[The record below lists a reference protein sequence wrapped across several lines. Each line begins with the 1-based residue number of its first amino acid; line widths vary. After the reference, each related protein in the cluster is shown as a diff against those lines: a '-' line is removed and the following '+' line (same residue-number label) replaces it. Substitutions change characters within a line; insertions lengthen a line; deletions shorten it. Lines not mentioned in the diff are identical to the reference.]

1 MKLAAP
7 VNLFDLDRSAFEAY
21 MGELGEK
28 PFRARQLMKWLYG
41 RGETDLSA
49 MTDVARAT
57 RERLQGCDTT
67 VPLSI
72 AADHASSDGTRK
84 WLFELHDGNRI
95 ETVYIPET
103 TRGTLCV
110 SSQVG
115 CALDCSFCSTGRQ
128 GFNRNLS
135 VAEIIGQV
143 WLATRLLA
151 EADAASDAGSGVGPG
166 ADTPSR
172 ITNVVMMG
180 MGEPLA
186 NYKALVPALR
196 LMLDDLGYGLSKRRV
211 TVSTS
216 GMVPWMDRLTNDIDV
231 SLAVS
236 LHAPT
241 DALRDE
247 LVPINR
253 KYPIRELMA
262 ACQRYVDGE
271 RKKHVM
277 FEYVMLDGVNDSPA
291 EARAL
296 AKLLGDFPAKVNLIP
311 FNPFPRSGYRRSS
324 RGRVDRFA
332 AVLESAGILTLKRTT
347 RGDDIDAACGQ
358 LAGDIEDRSRRS
370 EKFAAPRF
378 GERGV
383 IPIRPASTPAT
394 SGDGSLVPSPVSRGT
409 R

>member
-1 MKLAAP
+1 MSLAAP

-41 RGETDLSA
+41 RGETDLA
-49 MTDVARAT
+49 KMTDVARGT
-57 RERLQGCDTT
+57 RARLEGCDTT

-72 AADHASSDGTRK
+72 AADHTSSDGTRK

-103 TRGTLCV
+103 SRGTLCV

-128 GFNRNLS
+128 GFNRNLG

-143 WLATRLLA
+143 WLATRLLG
-151 EADAASDAGSGVGPG
+151 EADAAAGVAPG
-166 ADTPSR
+166 DRSAGASSR

-186 NYKALVPALR
+186 NYKALVPSLR

-271 RKKHVM
+271 RKKHVL

-311 FNPFPRSGYRRSS
+311 FNPFPQSGYRRSS

-332 AVLESAGILTLKRTT
+332 AVLESAGVLTLKRTT

-358 LAGDIEDRSRRS
+358 LAGDIEDRSRRAD
-370 EKFAAPRF
+370 KFATPRF
-378 GERGV
+378 GERGI
-383 IPIRPASTPAT
+383 IPIRSSVPA
-394 SGDGSLVPSPVSRGT
+394 GDDPIVPSSASRGS

>member
-1 MKLAAP
+1 MTSAQP
-7 VNLFDLDRSAFEAY
+7 VNLFDLDRSAFETFVA
-21 MGELGEK
+21 GLGEK

-41 RGETDLSA
+41 RGETDLAA
-49 MTDVARAT
+49 MSDVARGTRDKLAT
-57 RERLQGCDTT
+57 RALVR
-67 VPLSI
+67 VPLAI
-72 AADHASSDGTRK
+72 AADHTSTDGTRK
-84 WLFELHDGNRI
+84 WLFELDDGNRI
-95 ETVYIPET
+95 ETVYIPESG
-103 TRGTLCV
+103 RGTLCV

-143 WLATRLLA
+143 WLATAKLA
-151 EADAASDAGSGVGPG
+151 EVDASA
-166 ADTPSR
+166 R

-186 NYKALVPALR
+186 NYRALIPALR

-241 DALRDE
+241 DDLRDE

-262 ACQRYVDGE
+262 ACQRYVDGD

-296 AKLLGDFPAKVNLIP
+296 AKLLRDFPAKVNLIP
-311 FNPFPRSGYRRSS
+311 FNPFPQSGYRRSS
-324 RGRVDRFA
+324 RGRLERFA
-332 AVLESAGILTLKRTT
+332 GVLESAGILTLKRTT

-358 LAGDIEDRSRRS
+358 LAGAIEDRSRRA
-370 EKFAAPRF
+370 EKFAEPRF
-378 GERGV
+378 GTRPVIAIQPDTRERPVPAPAIRGV
-383 IPIRPASTPAT
+383 R
-394 SGDGSLVPSPVSRGT
+394 
-409 R
+409 